1 MKSTKFLFLAKKK
14 ALAAKLG
21 LFVDRDLVAFEG
33 LKPLVSILE
42 SLFYDVTSQASQN
55 AYLFSLETA
64 SKHHHKHDRLT
75 TNQVRCVTLYSPYS
89 FLLKHGIER

>member
-1 MKSTKFLFLAKKK
+1 MKSTKFLFLATKK

-42 SLFYDVTSQASQN
+42 SLFYDVMSQN
-55 AYLFSLETA
+55 RLSILNFSQTIRR
-64 SKHHHKHDRLT
+64 D
-75 TNQVRCVTLYSPYS
+75 
-89 FLLKHGIER
+89 

>member
-1 MKSTKFLFLAKKK
+1 MKSTKFLFLATKK

-42 SLFYDVTSQASQN
+42 SLFYDVI
-55 AYLFSLETA
+55 
-64 SKHHHKHDRLT
+64 
-75 TNQVRCVTLYSPYS
+75 
-89 FLLKHGIER
+89 LKP

>member
-1 MKSTKFLFLAKKK
+1 MKSTKFLFLATKK

-42 SLFYDVTSQASQN
+42 SPFYGAIDSA
-55 AYLFSLETA
+55 
-64 SKHHHKHDRLT
+64 LT
-75 TNQVRCVTLYSPYS
+75 RPDYISS
-89 FLLKHGIER
+89 SLLKKGLPHYKNNPFHIQSPVLG

>member
-1 MKSTKFLFLAKKK
+1 MKSTKFLFLATKK

-42 SLFYDVTSQASQN
+42 SLFYDLIFRWSTLRPPQALS
-55 AYLFSLETA
+55 S
-64 SKHHHKHDRLT
+64 
-75 TNQVRCVTLYSPYS
+75 
-89 FLLKHGIER
+89 

>member
-1 MKSTKFLFLAKKK
+1 MKSTKFLFLATKK

-42 SLFYDVTSQASQN
+42 SLFYGVILDRKHNRHTMKH
-55 AYLFSLETA
+55 LFRRYSLCAE
-64 SKHHHKHDRLT
+64 
-75 TNQVRCVTLYSPYS
+75 S
-89 FLLKHGIER
+89 FLGAKILNVARHRISS